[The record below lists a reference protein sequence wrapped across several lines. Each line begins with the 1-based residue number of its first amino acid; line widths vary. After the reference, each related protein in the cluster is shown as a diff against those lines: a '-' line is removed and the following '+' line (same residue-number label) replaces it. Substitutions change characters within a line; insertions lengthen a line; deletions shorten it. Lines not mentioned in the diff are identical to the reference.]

1 MESMNCE
8 TATAFLID
16 KITEA
21 MDIVAPIETKEL
33 KGNTINTWKTKA
45 IKICLNK
52 QRSLYCAYKNS
63 NSTSAKERYKK
74 YKKNLRQGY

>member
-21 MDIVAPIETKEL
+21 MDIVAPIETKEI
-33 KGNTINTWKTKA
+33 KGNIINTWKTRA
-45 IKICLNK
+45 INISLSR
-52 QRSLYCAYKNS
+52 QMSLYCTFKNS
-63 NSTSAKERYKK
+63 KTVYQLKQGT
-74 YKKNLRQGY
+74 KNTKVS